1 MQVLALGGSA
11 IWWQRTDRQQGGKR
25 VNILSALWG
34 QVRRRRIK
42 QAEEEDGME
51 GEKDAEEDSWVKT

>member
-11 IWWQRTDRQQGGKR
+11 IWWQRADRPQGGKC
-25 VNILSALWG
+25 VNVLSASWG
-34 QVRRRRIK
+34 RVPRRRIK
-42 QAEEEDGME
+42 QAEEEEGMG